1 MIENLTTPWYIDLGL
16 IAGIFAI
23 SFLAISTYS
32 SKKLNKIEKT
42 KEKGGEKYQKY
53 QRLKV
58 FFMIGTIPFVILMF
72 VSVFMTIFTGLHRLL

>member
-16 IAGIFAI
+16 IAGFIAI
-23 SFLAISTYS
+23 VLLAISTYS

-42 KEKGGEKYQKY
+42 KERGGEKYQKY

-58 FFMIGTIPFVILMF
+58 FFMIVTTPFVILMF
-72 VSVFMTIFTGLHRLL
+72 VSAFMTIFTGL